1 MKKGFRER
9 IKECHV
15 TTDHLKALIGGEP
28 IVAEVEEVEDESAQA
43 GVAEADD
50 GEEAQPGSVVF
61 RMDKLLDTITK
72 VNANLESFH
81 LTGLKAKA
89 NEKFEE
95 RLAKLEAERTAI
107 KIRIDGN
114 A

>member
-1 MKKGFRER
+1 MLR
-9 IKECHV
+9 IKELHG

-28 IVAEVEEVEDESAQA
+28 IVAETEEAEDESTQA

-61 RMDKLLDTITK
+61 RMEKLHDCITRI
-72 VNANLESFH
+72 NANLKSFH
-81 LTGLKAKA
+81 ETGLKAKA
-89 NEKFEE
+89 NEKFEA
-95 RLAKLEAERTAI
+95 RLAKLEGERTAI